1 MSGYHVI
8 VEGKTGADEGIAGQ
22 AMQSLTEAYPGH
34 PWHVNVRDGLIIV
47 KHLRLSGKWGQI
59 KHTTGIYSASDLK
72 KAMVT
77 LGGEFLERAGM
88 RRGAPSEGEYKRIVE
103 GIPTKDLVIG

>member
-8 VEGKTGADEGIAGQ
+8 VEGKTGTDEGIAGQ
-22 AMQSLTEAYPGH
+22 AMQAVMEAYPGH
-34 PWHVNVRDGLIIV
+34 PWHVAVRDGCIIL
-47 KHLRLSGKWGQI
+47 KHMRLSGKWAQI

-72 KAMVT
+72 RAMVT

-88 RRGAPSEGEYKRIVE
+88 TRGAAKEGEYTRKVD
-103 GIPTKDLVIG
+103 GIPTKDLLIG